1 MPQSTYGSG
10 SERFGDAAKDQMKR
24 VGEQAENV
32 ANRVA
37 EQGRAAGEGC
47 RKSPAT

>member
-37 EQGRAAGEGC
+37 EQGRRPAKAC
-47 RKSPAT
+47 SKSLAI